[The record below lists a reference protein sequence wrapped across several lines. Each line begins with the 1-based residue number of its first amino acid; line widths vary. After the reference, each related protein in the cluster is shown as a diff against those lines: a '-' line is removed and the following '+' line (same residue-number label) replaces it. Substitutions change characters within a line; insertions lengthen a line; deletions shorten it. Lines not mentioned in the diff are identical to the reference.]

1 MSASP
6 SRQERAERRYLKSM
20 NDPGTVEFSAN
31 GGSALLPDLERHL
44 AQRVGAYPRDGADA
58 LFQAL
63 ADLATPAQFRSIVSG
78 FLSDPA
84 VLRRAEDR
92 SYLHRN
98 GFLRLTLAPSSSYY
112 LRLHVWDT
120 RHGGLPNF
128 PESIHNHN
136 SDFASV
142 ILTGGYRHEI
152 FYRSSAGES
161 YYQYDYNSQR
171 GSGSF
176 SLEPKGPVPLA
187 LNSNSYLGANTSYT
201 LTTDVLHRV
210 IPRADSLT
218 ASLVLKGPTVNPV
231 SQMYTQEMLAVNG
244 EVSVLPLPQN
254 AYAKYA
260 HELLDIPDILEDVQN
275 SSRTLIENRGPHQSR
290 RLGR

>member
-1 MSASP
+1 
-6 SRQERAERRYLKSM
+6 M
-20 NDPGTVEFSAN
+20 NDPGTVEFPAN
-31 GGSALLPDLERHL
+31 GGSPLIPNLERHL
-44 AQRVGAYPRDGADA
+44 AQRVAAYPRDGADA

-63 ADLATPAQFRSIVSG
+63 ADLATPAQFRSIVST
-78 FLSDPA
+78 FLRNPA
-84 VLRRAEDR
+84 LLRRLEGR

-128 PESIHNHN
+128 PESVHNHN

-152 FYRSSAGES
+152 FRRSSAGES
-161 YYQYDYNSQR
+161 YNQYNYDSQR

-176 SLEPKGPVPLA
+176 SLEPKGSAYLA
-187 LNSNSYLGANTSYT
+187 LISDGYLGANTIYT

-218 ASLVLKGPTVNPV
+218 ASLVLKGPTVNPI
-231 SQMYTQEMLAVNG
+231 SQMYTQTMPTLGG
-244 EVSVLPLPQN
+244 ETSALPLPQN

-260 HELLDIPDILEDVQN
+260 DELLDIPHMLEDVPN
-275 SSRTLIENRGPHQSR
+275 IVANFNRK
-290 RLGR
+290 